1 MERKGLLVVRIENPR
16 KKDGRDLELN
26 RGYWDMG
33 YFGGKLNRYWTFKKK
48 ILEYRGLKFSFFK
61 RIKEVC

>member
-16 KKDGRDLELN
+16 KKDGQDLELN

-33 YFGGKLNRYWTFKKK
+33 YFGGKLNGYWTFKKRFWN
-48 ILEYRGLKFSFFK
+48 IED
-61 RIKEVC
+61 

>member
-33 YFGGKLNRYWTFKKK
+33 YFGGKYWTFKKRFWN
-48 ILEYRGLKFSFFK
+48 IEDRSSHFLRE
-61 RIKEVC
+61 